1 MLTASLVAVGMVAHY
16 AAQHRLAEAH
26 TAALLSQ
33 VNAMFAAGFRS
44 TSEEVH
50 NARAKLVAGNQEAID
65 VVETV
70 TLQGFKSS
78 ILAQNGVFADKLR
91 GLADVSHYAQA
102 R

>member
-1 MLTASLVAVGMVAHY
+1 
-16 AAQHRLAEAH
+16 
-26 TAALLSQ
+26 
-33 VNAMFAAGFRS
+33 MFAAGFRS
-44 TSEEVH
+44 TSEKVH
-50 NARAKLVAGNQEAID
+50 SARAKLVAGNQEAID
-65 VVETV
+65 FVDTV